1 MTPLSDT
8 PPEVERL
15 LAEAY
20 RRMPAGR
27 KGQLV
32 AAANRTARQLH
43 AAGHRLRNPA
53 ATIASTNRE
62 WAALTLGPGPWLDRM
77 EYAAMP
83 PAPDHVRPLRHV
95 ATVLDDL
102 NIRYA
107 VGGSFASSLHG
118 YPRQTHDADL
128 AVEPFPGK
136 ERLFALRFP
145 ADEYYADEGMIRD
158 AVARRSSFNLL
169 HLPTGFKID
178 LFVHKDRPFDRE
190 LLARRVKA
198 PVFGEGEGEFG
209 VVTADDVVLL
219 KLEWFRLGG
228 ETSDRPWNDILGV
241 LRVQGDR
248 LDAGYLDRWAADL
261 GVKDLLDEVRSQV

>member
-32 AAANRTARQLH
+32 AEQNRFARALH
-43 AAGHRLRNPA
+43 AAGHRMRNPA
-53 ATIASTNRE
+53 ATPADVGRE

-77 EYAAMP
+77 DFATMS
-83 PAPDHVRPLRHV
+83 PAPDHVRPLRHLT
-95 ATVLDDL
+95 TVLDDL

-128 AVEPFPGK
+128 TVEPFPGQ

-145 ADEYYADEGMIRD
+145 ADEYYADEAMARD
-158 AVARRSSFNLL
+158 AVARRSRFNLL

-178 LFVHKDRPFDRE
+178 LFVRKGRPFDRE
-190 LLARRVKA
+190 LLARRVEA

-209 VVTADDVVLL
+209 VVTAEEVILL

-228 ETSDRPWNDILGV
+228 ETSDRQWNDVLGV
-241 LRVQGDR
+241 LRVQADR
-248 LDAGYLDRWAADL
+248 LDAAYLDRWAAEI
-261 GVKDLLDEVRSQV
+261 GVKDRLDQVRGQA